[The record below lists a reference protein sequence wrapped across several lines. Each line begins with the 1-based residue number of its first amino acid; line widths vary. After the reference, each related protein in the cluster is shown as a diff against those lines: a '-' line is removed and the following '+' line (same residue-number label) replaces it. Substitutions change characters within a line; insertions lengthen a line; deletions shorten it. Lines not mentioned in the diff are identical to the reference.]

1 MKKYLLV
8 VACAFVAALM
18 VVVIW
23 FQEYLPFKAQVFI
36 ASYIIVPA
44 HLQSLP
50 ADRKITVQNWQSFEQ
65 WTEASALCHK
75 TFWFESVQTPHFLRK
90 IKSLGVNVDTHPQEL
105 PDAKWEIKHHV
116 GVLGMSVS
124 QIQYW
129 GDSGSEFFVRVNSPP
144 DVVIKSLGAG
154 ALPKYFPELN
164 YLAVVLTEKP
174 TLNNPFPNLIF
185 VRGAQDN
192 QHSYIGCREFDY

>member
-1 MKKYLLV
+1 MKKYIFFA
-8 VACAFVAALM
+8 ACALVGVFM
-18 VVVIW
+18 TGVIW
-23 FQEYLPFKAQVFI
+23 FQEYLPFKIQVFI

-50 ADRKITVQNWQSFEQ
+50 ADKKITVQNWQSFEQ
-65 WTEASALCHK
+65 WVEASALCHN
-75 TFWFESVQTPHFLRK
+75 TSWFESVQTPYFLRK
-90 IKSLGVNVDTHPQEL
+90 IRSLGVNVDSHPQEI
-105 PDAKWEIKHHV
+105 PDAKWEIKHHFV
-116 GVLGMSVS
+116 VLGMSVS
-124 QIQYW
+124 EIQYW

-144 DVVIKSLGAG
+144 NDVIKKLGAG
-154 ALPKYFPELN
+154 ALPKYFLELN

-185 VRGAQDN
+185 VRAAQDN